1 MPDYLIITGDN
12 CPYCDKAKAA
22 LAEAGLTY
30 AEINLMEAP
39 ELYAVMTTVGQRT
52 VPLVLKVVGGSD
64 DLTDSLKGGM

>member
-12 CPYCDKAKAA
+12 CPYCDKAKAT

-30 AEINLMEAP
+30 AEVNLMQAP
-39 ELYAVMTTVGQRT
+39 EIYPILTQVGHKT

-64 DLTDSLKGGM
+64 DLIDSLKGGL